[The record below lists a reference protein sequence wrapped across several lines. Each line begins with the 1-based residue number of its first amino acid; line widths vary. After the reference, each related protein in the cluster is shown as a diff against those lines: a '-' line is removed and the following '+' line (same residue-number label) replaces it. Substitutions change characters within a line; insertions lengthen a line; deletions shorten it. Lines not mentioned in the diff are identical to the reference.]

1 MVWFVLWL
9 FSQGIASEG
18 VGVCVCVC
26 SLGTWLAFGCHD
38 ALIADVHTDRW
49 DLMVGVSTGEGR
61 KRRSEGLNRRMR
73 RKKNSWLE
81 EMRGRGGREGKRSM
95 ERWREKW
102 GREILS
108 CGWRRSCRQQH
119 GQAVNHTEA
128 ATFRES
134 KTERQVE
141 TRAHPSRPQI
151 HGSGELLEN
160 EELCSP
166 DQITLQN
173 KRLRAFGSC
182 TKKNEGKGNMHDLIN
197 YAITWY
203 LLWLWYMGNILR
215 KAGWVIS
222 SMLHCLT
229 AKKCFNI
236 KGRLPVLTY
245 RIFPHFVFKCS
256 SLQSTI
262 LLLSHLCFMLISI
275 VGFCCSENSKAVKG
289 KKNNNTSSGLY

>member
-9 FSQGIASEG
+9 FSQGIASEC
-18 VGVCVCVC
+18 VCVCVC
-26 SLGTWLAFGCHD
+26 SLGTWLAFGCHE

-61 KRRSEGLNRRMR
+61 KRRSEGLNRRMW

-81 EMRGRGGREGKRSM
+81 EMRGWGGGGKGKWSM

-108 CGWRRSCRQQH
+108 CGGRRSCRQQQ
-119 GQAVNHTEA
+119 GRAVNHTEA
-128 ATFRES
+128 ASFRES

-141 TRAHPSRPQI
+141 ARAHPSHPHI
-151 HGSGELLEN
+151 HGSGELLQN

-173 KRLRAFGSC
+173 KWLHTFDSC
-182 TKKNEGKGNMHDLIN
+182 TEEKKKNEGKGNTHDLIN
-197 YAITWY
+197 YAIMWN
-203 LLWLWYMGNILR
+203 LLWLWYMSNIQR

-222 SMLHCLT
+222 SMRHCLT

-236 KGRLPVLTY
+236 KGRLGASYHLQD
-245 RIFPHFVFKCS
+245 PHFFFKCS
-256 SLQSTI
+256 SVKSTI
-262 LLLSHLCFMLISI
+262 LLLSHVCFMPISV
-275 VGFCCSENSKAVKG
+275 VGLCWSENSNTTMEKG
-289 KKNNNTSSGLY
+289 S